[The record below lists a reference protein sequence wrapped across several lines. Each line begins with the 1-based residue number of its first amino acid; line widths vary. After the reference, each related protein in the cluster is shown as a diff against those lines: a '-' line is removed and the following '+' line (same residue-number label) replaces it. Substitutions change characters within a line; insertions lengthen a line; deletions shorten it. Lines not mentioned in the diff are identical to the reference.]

1 MNNLLFSLLMSFFG
15 GGILCLLAQILIDK
29 TKLTPAK
36 ILVLY
41 VCLGVF
47 IFSVGLFEPL
57 MNIFGRGITVPLI
70 GFGANI
76 GKGVKEA
83 IEKEGFLGILTGGI
97 TAAAGGITL
106 SLFLGLLF
114 SLIFKTNH
122 RKM

>member
-1 MNNLLFSLLMSFFG
+1 MSFLG